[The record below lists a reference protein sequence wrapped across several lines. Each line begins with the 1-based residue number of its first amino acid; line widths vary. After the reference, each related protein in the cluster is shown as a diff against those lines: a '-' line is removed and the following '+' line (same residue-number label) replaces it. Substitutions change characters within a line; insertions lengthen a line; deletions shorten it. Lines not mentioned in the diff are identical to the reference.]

1 MKTKK
6 TIGEMSYGEF
16 VKESVK
22 FTAKTYAIFGVCYG
36 IYYLIKNKPMRV
48 KPVSEDNDEII
59 TENIEDVEDYWY
71 EGNQAVDIILF

>member
-22 FTAKTYAIFGVCYG
+22 FTAKAYAIFGVCCG
-36 IYYLIKNKPMRV
+36 VYYLIKNKPTRV
-48 KPVSEDNDEII
+48 KPVSEDIDEII
-59 TENIEDVEDYWY
+59 TEDIEEVED
-71 EGNQAVDIILF
+71 